1 MILYIRRVGVIRRA
15 VSAVRRAIV
24 GQTGIRIED
33 AARMFGGPANY
44 SGVTVGE
51 TTAMGLSA
59 VFRAVALIAG
69 TIGTLPMRTIRETVP
84 GQVQRMTSWL
94 DDPGG
99 PDGPT
104 AFSWKETMVAHLLLH
119 GDAFLRH
126 LYGGAGQ
133 LLALEIVHP
142 LCVQVSRPN
151 KADRREPRG
160 GKWFTIST
168 ADGPLKLDADGM
180 TQVMGLSLDGLRGL
194 SVISQARNSLGTA
207 IAGDRAAAGAFSNG
221 ATFSGLVTPTED
233 ELEPDEVDELRDEL
247 RAHAVGW
254 DNTGKIVFLN
264 RKLQFTPYSMSLE
277 DAQFMQSRAFQ
288 IEEIAR
294 WFGVPPHLLM
304 QTEKQTSW
312 GQGVEQQN
320 LGLGRFTL
328 NPWTCRIE
336 QRLSR
341 LLPKPRYVEFDY
353 AGLERPAPED
363 EIRLIIEQMQAGLL
377 TRDEGRALRNLPPL
391 GDQADP
397 AADPATDPTETE
409 NADA

>member
-24 GQTGIRIED
+24 GQTGVRIED

-44 SGVTVGE
+44 SGVLVNE
-51 TTAMGLSA
+51 SVAMGLSA

-69 TIGTLPMRTIRETVP
+69 TIGTLPMRTIREIGP
-84 GQVQRMTSWL
+84 GQTTRMQSFL
-94 DDPGG
+94 DTPGG

-104 AFSWKETMVAHLLLH
+104 AFSWKETLLAHLLLH

-142 LCVQVSRPN
+142 LSVQVRRPVKGD
-151 KADRREPRG
+151 KAEPRG
-160 GKWFTIST
+160 GKWFIMQTV
-168 ADGPLKLDADGM
+168 DGPLRLDASGM
-180 TQVMGLSLDGLRGL
+180 TQIMGLSLDGLRGL
-194 SVISQARNSLGTA
+194 SVVAQARNSLGTA

-221 ATFSGLVTPTED
+221 ATFSGLVTPTDD
-233 ELEPDEVDELRDEL
+233 ELEPDEVDDLRTELDRN
-247 RAHAVGW
+247 AVGW

-336 QRLSR
+336 QALSR
-341 LLPKPRYVEFDY
+341 LLPNPRYVEFDY
-353 AGLERPAPED
+353 AGLERPTPED
-363 EIRLIIEQMQAGLL
+363 EIRLIIEQIQAGLL
-377 TRDEGRALRNLPPL
+377 TVDEGRALRNLPPL
-391 GDQADP
+391 GDQA
-397 AADPATDPTETE
+397 PATDPAPTGTETA
-409 NADA
+409 NA